1 MGRTLFSVDV
11 GGTFTDVVMVRD
23 GEIHVTKVPSNAA
36 ATHLPV
42 IEGAR
47 RLGVADA
54 AVFNH
59 ASTKGLNA
67 VLTRTLPKIGFVT
80 TQGHRDMLDAGRCM
94 RPMDNQTDARW
105 HRPFGD
111 AARPLVRRYLR
122 RGIAERI
129 LASGEVLIDLD
140 ESQACAELE
149 LLKRCGIQ
157 GLAICLINSFV
168 NPLHEQ
174 RLLALAGAVF
184 GADFPVSASFQV
196 GPRAKEYPRA
206 STTVIDVMMK
216 LIYAEYAH
224 VLDSQLRAT
233 GFTGQLN
240 FADCTASLIPW
251 RDAIAAPHRILFA
264 GPAAG
269 AAACRGLGA
278 AIGDG
283 NLIGCDVGGTST
295 DVTVLVDG
303 APFINDSFEIE
314 HDLLVNTLST
324 EVASVGAGGG
334 SIVSVSPAGDLRV
347 GPHSAGATPGPACY
361 GRGGTRPTVTDA
373 CVLMGI
379 LDPHA
384 FADGQIRLDE
394 AAARA
399 AFESLNC
406 RMSQSERIR
415 FAWKIALNNIAE
427 EVSRCALR
435 HGLDARDFSLMAFG
449 SAGPMLLAGV
459 LELVKARRLIIPPHP
474 GLFSAI
480 GLLCTDFVYAN
491 SRSQYQLLMPD
502 SGPQIKA
509 IFDTLEAQLREQLS
523 ITTDAAQI
531 IIRRS
536 FDGRLAGQSWETPFI
551 NVDGA
556 ALAARGPAAL
566 IDEFHA
572 EYARRNGVSFPQ
584 IPVQAVTWRVQMIV
598 PTEKLA
604 WRKLA
609 TGRGAAVPVGQRVLH
624 HLGPEPLAA
633 PVYQRAALGVGASI
647 AGPALIIEPL
657 ATTLVIPGQVAQVGS
672 VGEIVITE
680 AT

>member
-1 MGRTLFSVDV
+1 MGTLFSVDV
-11 GGTFTDVVMVRD
+11 GGTFTDVVAVRD
-23 GEIHVTKVPSNAA
+23 GAIHVTKVPSNPA

-47 RLGVADA
+47 RLGVHDA
-54 AVFNH
+54 TVFNH

-67 VLTRTLPKIGFVT
+67 VLTRALPKVGFLT

-122 RGIAERI
+122 RGIHERI
-129 LASGEVLIDLD
+129 LASGAVLIELD
-140 ESQACAELE
+140 EAQARAELE
-149 LLKRCGIQ
+149 ILKHCGIQ

-168 NPLHEQ
+168 NPAHER
-174 RLLALAGAVF
+174 RLLGLTAEIF
-184 GADFPVSASFQV
+184 GATFPVSASFQV

-216 LIYAEYAH
+216 LIYADYAQ
-224 VLDSQLRAT
+224 VLDSQLRVT
-233 GFTGQLN
+233 GFQGELN
-240 FADCTASLIPW
+240 FADCTAALIPW
-251 RDAIAAPHRILFA
+251 REAVMAPHRILFA

-269 AAACRGLGA
+269 AAACCGLGA
-278 AIGDG
+278 AMGDG

-295 DVTVLVDG
+295 DVTVIVNG

-334 SIVSVSPAGDLRV
+334 SIVSVSPSGDLRV

-361 GRGGTRPTVTDA
+361 GRGGSLPTVTDA
-373 CVLMGI
+373 CLLMGI
-379 LDPHA
+379 LDPNA

-394 AAARA
+394 VAAGRA
-399 AFESLNC
+399 FGTLDC
-406 RMSQSERIR
+406 RMSHAERIR

-435 HGLDARDFSLMAFG
+435 HGVDTRDFSLMAFG
-449 SAGPMLLAGV
+449 AAGPMLLAGV
-459 LELVKARRLIIPPHP
+459 LELVKARRLIVPPHP

-480 GLLCTDFVYAN
+480 GLLSTDFVYAS
-491 SRSQYQLLMPD
+491 SRSQYQMLTPD
-502 SGPQIKA
+502 SGARIA
-509 IFDTLEAQLREQLS
+509 SIFDALEAQLREPLGS
-523 ITTDAAQI
+523 KEFSV
-531 IIRRS
+531 RRS
-536 FDGRLAGQSWETPFI
+536 FDARLAGQSWETPFVG
-551 NVDGA
+551 VDTA
-556 ALAARGPAAL
+556 AFAARGPAAL

-584 IPVQAVTWRVQMIV
+584 IPVQGVTWRVQMIV
-598 PTEKLA
+598 PTQKLSWQPLPA
-604 WRKLA
+604 S
-609 TGRGAAVPVGQRVLH
+609 RGTPTPVAQRTLRYLGPQEICAAVYP
-624 HLGPEPLAA
+624 
-633 PVYQRAALGVGASI
+633 RAALGAGATLI
-647 AGPALIIEPL
+647 GPALIVEPL
-657 ATTLVIPGQVAQVGS
+657 ATTLVLPGQMAQIGA

>member
-1 MGRTLFSVDV
+1 VGHTLFSVDV

-23 GEIHVTKVPSNAA
+23 GAIHVTKVPSNPA

-47 RLGVADA
+47 RLGVQDA

-59 ASTKGLNA
+59 ASTQGLNA
-67 VLTRTLPKIGFVT
+67 VLTRSLPKVGFLT

-111 AARPLVRRYLR
+111 AGRPLVRRYLR
-122 RGIAERI
+122 RGIHERI
-129 LASGEVLIDLD
+129 LASGAVLIELD
-140 ESQACAELE
+140 EAQARAELE
-149 LLKRCGIQ
+149 ILKRCGIQ

-168 NPLHEQ
+168 NPAHEA
-174 RLLALAGAVF
+174 RLLGLTTEIF
-184 GADFPVSASFQV
+184 GAKFPVSASFQV
-196 GPRAKEYPRA
+196 GPRAKEYARA

-216 LIYAEYAH
+216 LIYADYAQ

-233 GFTGQLN
+233 GFQGQLN
-240 FADCTASLIPW
+240 FADCTAALIPW
-251 RDAIAAPHRILFA
+251 REAVAAPHRILFA

-269 AAACRGLGA
+269 AAACCGLGA

-295 DVTVLVDG
+295 DVTVIVDG

-334 SIVSVSPAGDLRV
+334 SIVSVSPSGDLRV

-361 GRGGTRPTVTDA
+361 GRGGSLPTVTDA
-373 CVLMGI
+373 CLLMGI
-379 LDPHA
+379 LDPQA
-384 FADGQIRLDE
+384 FADGQIRLDAG
-394 AAARA
+394 AAAG
-399 AFESLNC
+399 AFESLDC
-406 RMSQSERIR
+406 RMSQDERIR

-427 EVSRCALR
+427 EISRCALR
-435 HGLDARDFSLMAFG
+435 HGVDIRDFSLMAFG
-449 SAGPMLLAGV
+449 AAGPMLLAGV
-459 LELVKARRLIIPPHP
+459 LELVKARRLIVPPHP

-480 GLLCTDFVYAN
+480 GLLSTDFVYAS
-491 SRSQYQLLMPD
+491 SRSQYQLLLPD
-502 SGPQIKA
+502 SGPQIEA
-509 IFDTLEAQLREQLS
+509 LFAGLEAQLRERLGS
-523 ITTDAAQI
+523 EEFL
-531 IIRRS
+531 IRRS
-536 FDGRLAGQSWETPFI
+536 FDGRLAGQSWETPFV
-551 NVDGA
+551 NVDTT

-566 IDEFHA
+566 SEEFHA

-584 IPVQAVTWRVQMIV
+584 IPVQGVTWRVQMIV
-598 PTEKLA
+598 PTQKLTWQPLPHA
-604 WRKLA
+604 
-609 TGRGAAVPVGQRVLH
+609 RGTPTPVGQRLLR
-624 HLGPEPLAA
+624 HLAPQDISAA
-633 PVYQRAALGVGASI
+633 VYTRAALGAGDTLI
-647 AGPALIIEPL
+647 GPALIVEPL
-657 ATTLVIPGQVAQVGS
+657 ATTLVMPGQMAQVGA

-680 AT
+680 AA

>member
-1 MGRTLFSVDV
+1 MGHTLFSVDV

-23 GEIHVTKVPSNAA
+23 GAIHVTKVPSNAA

-47 RLGVADA
+47 RLGVQDA

-67 VLTRTLPKIGFVT
+67 VLTRSLPKVGFLT

-94 RPMDNQTDARW
+94 RPMDNQTDPRW

-122 RGIAERI
+122 RGIDERI
-129 LASGEVLIDLD
+129 LASGAVLIELD
-140 ESQACAELE
+140 EAQARAELE
-149 LLKRCGIQ
+149 ILKRCGIQ

-168 NPLHEQ
+168 NPAHEQ
-174 RLLALAGAVF
+174 RLLALSAEVF
-184 GADFPVSASFQV
+184 GADFPLSASFQV
-196 GPRAKEYPRA
+196 GPRAKEYARA

-216 LIYAEYAH
+216 LIYADYAQA
-224 VLDSQLRAT
+224 LDSQLRAA
-233 GFTGQLN
+233 GFQGKLN
-240 FADCTASLIPW
+240 FADCTAALIPW
-251 RDAIAAPHRILFA
+251 REAVTAPHRILFA

-269 AAACRGLGA
+269 AAACCGLGA

-295 DVTVLVDG
+295 DVTVIVDG

-334 SIVSVSPAGDLRV
+334 SIVAVSPSGDLRV
-347 GPHSAGATPGPACY
+347 GPRSAGATPGPACY
-361 GRGGTRPTVTDA
+361 GRGGTLPTVTDA
-373 CVLMGI
+373 CLLMGI
-379 LDPHA
+379 LDPQA
-384 FADGQIRLDE
+384 FAAGQIRLDAA

-399 AFESLNC
+399 FESLDC
-406 RMSQSERIR
+406 RMSQPQRIR

-435 HGLDARDFSLMAFG
+435 HGVDTRDFSLMAFG
-449 SAGPMLLAGV
+449 AAGPMLLAGV
-459 LELVKARRLIIPPHP
+459 LELVTARRLIVPPHP

-480 GLLCTDFVYAN
+480 GLLSTDFVYAS
-491 SRSQYQLLMPD
+491 SRSQYQMLMPD
-502 SGPQIKA
+502 SGAQIEA
-509 IFDTLEAQLREQLS
+509 IFAGLEAQLRERLGS
-523 ITTDAAQI
+523 EECVV
-531 IIRRS
+531 RRS
-536 FDGRLAGQSWETPFI
+536 FDARLAGQSWETPFI
-551 NVDGA
+551 NVDA
-556 ALAARGPAAL
+556 TALAARGAAAL

-584 IPVQAVTWRVQMIV
+584 IPVQGVTWRVQMIV
-598 PTEKLA
+598 PTQKLTWQPVPQSRA
-604 WRKLA
+604 KPR
-609 TGRGAAVPVGQRVLH
+609 PVGQRLLR
-624 HLGPEPLAA
+624 HLEARELSAAVYTRAELAA
-633 PVYQRAALGVGASI
+633 GDSI
-647 AGPALIIEPL
+647 TGPALIIEPL
-657 ATTLVIPGQVAQVGS
+657 ATTLVIPGQTARIGA
-672 VGEIVITE
+672 VGEIVIT
-680 AT
+680 AGI

>member
-1 MGRTLFSVDV
+1 VGRTLFSVDV

-23 GEIHVTKVPSNAA
+23 GDIHVTKVPSNAA
-36 ATHLPV
+36 ATHLSV

-47 RLGVADA
+47 RLGVQDA

-67 VLTRTLPKIGFVT
+67 VLTRSLPKIGFLT

-122 RGIAERI
+122 RGIQERI
-129 LASGEVLIDLD
+129 LATGDVLIGLD
-140 ESQACAELE
+140 ETQARGELE

-168 NPLHEQ
+168 NPAHEQ
-174 RLLALAGAVF
+174 RLLTLARELF
-184 GADFPVSASFQV
+184 GAQFPISASFLV
-196 GPRAKEYPRA
+196 GPRAKEYARA

-216 LIYAEYAH
+216 LIYDDYAH
-224 VLDSQLRAT
+224 VLDSQLRAA
-233 GFTGQLN
+233 GFTGELN
-240 FADCTASLIPW
+240 FADCTAALIPW
-251 RDAIAAPHRILFA
+251 RDAVSAPHRILFA

-269 AAACRGLGA
+269 AAACCGLGA

-295 DVTVLVDG
+295 DVTVIVDG

-324 EVASVGAGGG
+324 EIASVGAGGG
-334 SIVSVSPAGDLRV
+334 SIVSVSPSGDLRV
-347 GPHSAGATPGPACY
+347 GPQSAGATPGPACY
-361 GRGGTRPTVTDA
+361 GRGGTGATVTDA
-373 CVLMGI
+373 CLLMGI
-379 LDPHA
+379 LDPKQ
-384 FADGQIRLDE
+384 FAAGQIQLDAT

-399 AFESLNC
+399 FESLDC
-406 RMSQSERIR
+406 RMSQEERVR

-427 EVSRCALR
+427 EISRCALR
-435 HGLDARDFSLMAFG
+435 HGVDTRDFSLMAFG
-449 SAGPMLLAGV
+449 AAGPMLLAGV
-459 LELVKARRLIIPPHP
+459 LDLVKARRLIVPPHP

-480 GLLCTDFVYAN
+480 GLLSTDFVYAN
-491 SRSQYQLLMPD
+491 SRSQYLLLMPD
-502 SGPQIKA
+502 SAAQIEA
-509 IFDTLEAQLREQLS
+509 IFATLEAQLRERLGGG
-523 ITTDAAQI
+523 DEVRV
-531 IIRRS
+531 RRS

-551 NVDGA
+551 TVDWP
-556 ALAARGPAAL
+556 ALKDRGPAAL
-566 IDEFHA
+566 TAEFHA

-584 IPVQAVTWRVQMIV
+584 IPVQGVTWRVQLIA

-604 WRKLA
+604 WRALA
-609 TGRGAAVPVGQRVLH
+609 PSRGKPIPIGERTLRY
-624 HLGPEPLAA
+624 LGPGEISA
-633 PVYQRAALGVGASI
+633 PVYQRAALGAGDSI
-647 AGPALIIEPL
+647 AGPALIVEPL
-657 ATTLVIPGQVAQVGS
+657 ATTLVIPGQTAQLGP
-672 VGEIVITE
+672 VGEIIITE
-680 AT
+680 GI

>member
-23 GEIHVTKVPSNAA
+23 GAIHVTKVPSDAA
-36 ATHLPV
+36 AAHLPV

-47 RLGVADA
+47 RLGVQDA
-54 AVFNH
+54 TVFNH

-67 VLTRTLPKIGFVT
+67 VLTRSLPKIGFVT
-80 TQGHRDMLDAGRCM
+80 THGHRDMLDAGRCI

-122 RGIAERI
+122 RGIHERM
-129 LASGEVLIDLD
+129 LATGEVLLDLD
-140 ESQACAELE
+140 EAQARAELE
-149 LLKRCGIQ
+149 ILKRCGIQ

-174 RLLALAGAVF
+174 RLLALAGEVF
-184 GADFPVSASFQV
+184 GSGFPVSASFQV

-216 LIYAEYAH
+216 LIYDDYAH
-224 VLDSQLRAT
+224 VLESQLRAA
-233 GFTGQLN
+233 GFGGDLN
-240 FADCTASLIPW
+240 FADCTAALIPW
-251 RDAIAAPHRILFA
+251 RDAISAPHRILFA

-295 DVTVLVDG
+295 DVTVLVNG

-334 SIVSVSPAGDLRV
+334 SIVSVSPSGDLRV

-373 CVLMGI
+373 CLLMGI
-379 LDPHA
+379 LDPDG

-394 AAARA
+394 AAAA
-399 AFESLNC
+399 TAFKSLDC
-406 RMSQSERIR
+406 RMSQAERVR
-415 FAWKIALNNIAE
+415 FSWQIALNNIAE
-427 EVSRCALR
+427 EISRCALR
-435 HGLDARDFSLMAFG
+435 HGLDTRDFSVMAFG
-449 SAGPMLLAGV
+449 AAGPMLLAGV
-459 LELVKARRLIIPPHP
+459 LELVKARRVIVPPHP

-480 GLLCTDFVYAN
+480 GLLSTDFVYAR
-491 SRSQYQLLMPD
+491 SRSQYLMLMPD
-502 SGPQIKA
+502 TGPQIEA
-509 IFDTLEAQLREQLS
+509 IYGALEAQLRERLS
-523 ITTDAAQI
+523 VGDEATEVV
-531 IIRRS
+531 IRRS

-551 NVDGA
+551 NVDA
-556 ALAARGPAAL
+556 TALKARGPAAL
-566 IDEFHA
+566 SDEFHA
-572 EYARRNGVSFPQ
+572 EYARRNGVAFPQ

-598 PTEKLA
+598 PTEKLSWQPRPPGA
-604 WRKLA
+604 
-609 TGRGAAVPVGQRVLH
+609 GRPTPTAHRTLR
-624 HLGPEPLAA
+624 HLGPEEITA
-633 PVYQRAALGVGASI
+633 PVYQRASLGAGDII

-657 ATTLVIPGQVAQVGS
+657 ATTLVIARQMAKIGA

>member
-1 MGRTLFSVDV
+1 MGGTLFSVDV

-23 GEIHVTKVPSNAA
+23 GVIQVTKVPSNAT

-47 RLGVADA
+47 RLGVHDA

-67 VLTRTLPKIGFVT
+67 VLTRSLPKIGFLT

-122 RGIAERI
+122 RGIHERI
-129 LASGEVLIDLD
+129 QASGAVLIDLD
-140 ESQACAELE
+140 EAQARAQLE
-149 LLKRCGIQ
+149 ILHRCGIQ

-168 NPLHEQ
+168 NPAHEQ
-174 RLLALAGAVF
+174 RLLALCAEVF
-184 GADFPVSASFQV
+184 GAKFPVSASFQV

-216 LIYAEYAH
+216 LIYEDYAQ
-224 VLDSQLRAT
+224 VLDSQLRAA
-233 GFTGQLN
+233 GFHGKLN
-240 FADCTASLIPW
+240 FADCTAALIPW
-251 RDAIAAPHRILFA
+251 REAVTAPHRILFA

-269 AAACRGLGA
+269 AAACCGLGA

-295 DVTVLVDG
+295 DVTVIVNG
-303 APFINDSFEIE
+303 APFVNDSFQIE

-334 SIVSVSPAGDLRV
+334 SIVSVSPSGDLRV

-361 GRGGTRPTVTDA
+361 GRGGLLPTVTDA
-373 CVLMGI
+373 CLLMGI
-379 LDPHA
+379 LDPQA
-384 FADGQIRLDE
+384 FADGQIRLDS
-394 AAARA
+394 AAAGRA
-399 AFESLNC
+399 FQSLDC
-406 RMSQSERIR
+406 RMSHEERIR

-435 HGLDARDFSLMAFG
+435 HGLDTRDFSLMAFG
-449 SAGPMLLAGV
+449 AAGPMLLAGV
-459 LELVKARRLIIPPHP
+459 LELVKARRLIVPPHP

-480 GLLCTDFVYAN
+480 GLLSTDFVYAT
-491 SRSQYQLLMPD
+491 SRSQYQMLTPD
-502 SGPQIKA
+502 SGALIA
-509 IFDTLEAQLREQLS
+509 GIFDALEAQLRERLGNEEV
-523 ITTDAAQI
+523 IV
-531 IIRRS
+531 RRS
-536 FDGRLAGQSWETPFI
+536 FDGRLAGQSWETPFVS
-551 NVDGA
+551 VDTT

-572 EYARRNGVSFPQ
+572 EYARRNGVYFPQ
-584 IPVQAVTWRVQMIV
+584 IPVQGVTWRVQVIV
-598 PTEKLA
+598 PTQKLT
-604 WRKLA
+604 W
-609 TGRGAAVPVGQRVLH
+609 Q
-624 HLGPEPLAA
+624 PLAA
-633 PVYQRAALGVGASI
+633 SRAKPQPCGQRQLRYLGSEEISAAVFARATLGAGDTLN
-647 AGPALIIEPL
+647 GPALIVEPL
-657 ATTLVIPGQVAQVGS
+657 ATTLVMPGQSAQVGT

-680 AT
+680 VA

>member
-1 MGRTLFSVDV
+1 MGHTLFSVDV

-23 GEIHVTKVPSNAA
+23 GTIHVTKVPSNAA

-47 RLGVADA
+47 RLGVQDA

-67 VLTRTLPKIGFVT
+67 VLTRSIPKIGFLT
-80 TQGHRDMLDAGRCM
+80 TQGPRDMHDAGRCM

-122 RGIAERI
+122 RGIDERI
-129 LASGEVLIDLD
+129 LATGAVLIELD
-140 ESQACAELE
+140 EAQARAELE
-149 LLKRCGIQ
+149 ILKRCGIQ

-168 NPLHEQ
+168 NPAHEQ
-174 RLLALAGAVF
+174 RLLALSAAVF

-196 GPRAKEYPRA
+196 GPRAKEYARA

-216 LIYAEYAH
+216 LIYADYAQA
-224 VLDSQLRAT
+224 LDSQLRAA
-233 GFTGQLN
+233 GFQGRLN
-240 FADCTASLIPW
+240 FADCTAALIPW
-251 RDAIAAPHRILFA
+251 RDAVMAPHRILFA

-269 AAACRGLGA
+269 AAACCGLGA

-295 DVTVLVDG
+295 DVTVIVNG

-334 SIVSVSPAGDLRV
+334 SIVSVSASGDLRV
-347 GPHSAGATPGPACY
+347 GPRSAGATPGPACY
-361 GRGGTRPTVTDA
+361 GRGGSLPTVTDA
-373 CVLMGI
+373 CLLMGI
-379 LDPHA
+379 LDPQA
-384 FADGQIRLDE
+384 FAGGQIRLDE
-394 AAARA
+394 AAASH
-399 AFESLNC
+399 AFESLDC
-406 RMSQSERIR
+406 RMSQPERIR

-435 HGLDARDFSLMAFG
+435 HGLDTRDFSLMAFG
-449 SAGPMLLAGV
+449 AAGPMLLAGV
-459 LELVKARRLIIPPHP
+459 LELVTARRLIVPPHP

-480 GLLCTDFVYAN
+480 GLLSTDFVYAS
-491 SRSQYQLLMPD
+491 SRSQYQMLMPD
-502 SGPQIKA
+502 SGAQIEA
-509 IFDTLEAQLREQLS
+509 IFAGLEAQLRERLA
-523 ITTDAAQI
+523 TTECVV
-531 IIRRS
+531 RRS
-536 FDGRLAGQSWETPFI
+536 FDARLAGQSWETPFI
-551 NVDGA
+551 NVDA
-556 ALAARGPAAL
+556 TALAARGAAAL

-584 IPVQAVTWRVQMIV
+584 IPVQGVTWRVQVIV
-598 PTEKLA
+598 PTQKLT
-604 WRKLA
+604 WQPVPQS
-609 TGRGAAVPVGQRVLH
+609 RGKPRPVGQRNLRY
-624 HLGPEPLAA
+624 LEPREISAAVYTRAELAA
-633 PVYQRAALGVGASI
+633 GDSI
-647 AGPALIIEPL
+647 SGPALIVEPL
-657 ATTLVIPGQVAQVGS
+657 ATTLVIPGQTAQIGAI
-672 VGEIVITE
+672 GEIVIT
-680 AT
+680 ADP

>member
-1 MGRTLFSVDV
+1 VGRTLFSVDV

-23 GEIHVTKVPSNAA
+23 GDIHVTKVPSDAA

-47 RLGVADA
+47 RLGVQDA

-67 VLTRTLPKIGFVT
+67 VLTRSLPKIGFLT

-122 RGIAERI
+122 RGIQERI
-129 LASGEVLIDLD
+129 RATGEVLIGLD
-140 ESQACAELE
+140 ESQARGELE

-168 NPLHEQ
+168 NPAHEQ
-174 RLLALAGAVF
+174 RLLRLAGEIF
-184 GADFPVSASFQV
+184 GATFPISASFLV
-196 GPRAKEYPRA
+196 GPRAKEYARA

-216 LIYAEYAH
+216 LIYDDYAQL
-224 VLDSQLRAT
+224 LDSQLRAS
-233 GFTGQLN
+233 GFAGQLN
-240 FADCTASLIPW
+240 FADCTAALIPW
-251 RDAIAAPHRILFA
+251 RDAVSAPHRILFA

-269 AAACRGLGA
+269 AAACCGLGA
-278 AIGDG
+278 AMGDG

-295 DVTVLVDG
+295 DVTVIVDG

-324 EVASVGAGGG
+324 EIASVGAGGG
-334 SIVSVSPAGDLRV
+334 SIVSVSPSGDLRV
-347 GPHSAGATPGPACY
+347 GPQSAGATPGPACY
-361 GRGGTRPTVTDA
+361 GRGGTRATVTDA
-373 CVLMGI
+373 CLLMGI
-379 LDPHA
+379 LDPKQ
-384 FADGQIRLDE
+384 FADGQIQLDAA

-399 AFESLNC
+399 FESLDC
-406 RMSQSERIR
+406 RMSQPERVR

-427 EVSRCALR
+427 EISRCALR
-435 HGLDARDFSLMAFG
+435 HGVDTRDFSLMAFG
-449 SAGPMLLAGV
+449 AAGPMLLAGV
-459 LELVKARRLIIPPHP
+459 LDLVKARRLIVPPHP

-480 GLLCTDFVYAN
+480 GLLSTDFVYAN
-491 SRSQYQLLMPD
+491 SRSQYLMLMPD
-502 SGPQIKA
+502 TGAQIEA
-509 IFDTLEAQLREQLS
+509 IFTTLEAQLRERLGGQEVLV
-523 ITTDAAQI
+523 
-531 IIRRS
+531 RRS

-551 NVDGA
+551 TVDWP
-556 ALAARGPAAL
+556 ALKARGPAAL
-566 IDEFHA
+566 TEEFHA

-584 IPVQAVTWRVQMIV
+584 IPVQGVTWRVQLIA

-604 WRKLA
+604 WRALA
-609 TGRGAAVPVGQRVLH
+609 PGRSKPTPIGTRTLRY
-624 HLGPEPLAA
+624 LGPAEIAA
-633 PVYQRAALGVGASI
+633 PVYQRAALGAGDSI
-647 AGPALIIEPL
+647 AGPALIVEPL
-657 ATTLVIPGQVAQVGS
+657 ATTLVIPGQRAQIGP
-672 VGEIVITE
+672 VGEIIITE